1 MSWQVLG
8 IRHHGPGC
16 ARSVVAALEALQP
29 DIIALEGPAD
39 GEPALGQ
46 LGHADLKP
54 PVAML
59 LYPVDEPKRGVYY
72 PLAEFSPEWQTLQWA
87 RTNRVPVK
95 LMDLPQ
101 SVQFGDEKEEA
112 EKHVDDKEPAWRGD
126 PIAVLAEAA
135 GFVDHELWWE
145 QQIERRVDATGLFQG
160 ILEAMTAVRTEYP
173 QTSPRDQRREAHM
186 RQTLRGI
193 RQSLTPRVAVV
204 CGAYHAPVLTHDAL
218 DRYSV
223 KDDASLLK
231 GLPKS
236 KVTATWIPW
245 SYSRLSYRS
254 GYGAGMDSPG
264 WYHHLWQHREAAPTH
279 FLTRA
284 ARLLRANDLDA
295 SSASVIETKRLA
307 DALASLRDLRAP
319 GLAELNEAMLS
330 VLCHGQQGPLTLI
343 HDRLEV
349 GDVIGEVPD
358 DVASVPLARDLEIQ
372 TRQLRLKRTS
382 EAKELDLDLR
392 KPTDLSRSILF
403 HRLNLL
409 DLSWATLQPQKMQ
422 TSTFHEYW
430 QVVWNPELAVA
441 VIDASVWGNTVEQAA
456 RARCEHRAK
465 DLREVGALA
474 GLLQQALLA
483 QLLDALPA
491 ILDQLRNQAGLAA
504 DVLQLMEGIPSL
516 AKLIRYSDVRQTQ
529 AQAVTPILEGLVT
542 RAIVGLPG
550 ACASLDD
557 DAAAAVVERIDGVSE
572 ALQTLQRSDLLAE
585 WFAMLTKLLHSTAHG
600 LVRGRCC
607 RLLLDHSV
615 LASDRFSQQ
624 TRQALSTALP
634 PATVAAW
641 IQGLLRG
648 SGMVLLHQ
656 DDLWQSMDRWLA
668 ELSDMHFIEMLP
680 LLRRAFADFTTPER
694 QAMGQKVKH
703 LSAVMVAS
711 PEAEPESSLDLE
723 RARRVLPILRTI
735 LGP

>member
-16 ARSVVAALEALQP
+16 ARSVVAALESLQP
-29 DIIALEGPAD
+29 DLIVMEAPAD
-39 GEPALGQ
+39 GEPALEQ
-46 LGHADLKP
+46 LGHAELKP

-59 LYPVDEPKRGVYY
+59 LYPVDEPKRGVFY

-87 RTNRVPVK
+87 RANRVPVK

-101 SVQFGDEKEEA
+101 SVQFDDEKDEAPEE
-112 EKHVDDKEPAWRGD
+112 EPAWRGD

-135 GFVDHELWWE
+135 GYVDHELWWE
-145 QQIERRVDATGLFQG
+145 QQIERRADATGLFQG

-173 QTSPRDQRREAHM
+173 HTSLRDQRREAHM

-193 RQSLTPRVAVV
+193 RQTLTPRVAVV
-204 CGAYHAPVLTHDAL
+204 CGAYHAPVVTHESL
-218 DRYSV
+218 DRFSA
-223 KDDASLLK
+223 KDDAALLK
-231 GLPKS
+231 GLPKT

-254 GYGAGMDSPG
+254 GYGAGMHSPG

-279 FLTRA
+279 FLTQA

-307 DALASLRDLRAP
+307 ETLASIRDLRSP
-319 GLAELNEAMLS
+319 GLSELNEAMLA
-330 VLCHGQQGPLTLI
+330 VLCHGQPGPLTLI

-358 DVASVPLARDLEIQ
+358 DVASVPLARDLEMQ
-372 TRQLRLKRTS
+372 TRQLRLKRTA

-392 KPTDLSRSILF
+392 KATDLNRSILF

-409 DLSWATLQPQKMQ
+409 GLAWGTLQPQKML

-430 QVVWNPELAVA
+430 QVAWKPELAVQ
-441 VIDASVWGNTVEQAA
+441 VIDASLWGNTVELAA
-456 RARCEHRAK
+456 EAK
-465 DLREVGALA
+465 CVHQTESLGEVRPLAAL
-474 GLLQQALLA
+474 LHQALLA
-483 QLLDALPA
+483 HLLEAIPA
-491 ILDQLRNQAGLAA
+491 ILDQLRNQAALAA
-504 DVLQLMEGIPSL
+504 DVPQLLEAIPSL

-529 AQAVTPILEGLVT
+529 AKAVTPILEGLIA
-542 RAIVGLPG
+542 RAMVGLPG

-557 DAAAAVVERIDGVSE
+557 DAAANVVERLDGVTE
-572 ALQTLQRSDLLAE
+572 ALHTLQRGDLLRE
-585 WFAMLTKLLHSTAHG
+585 WFATLTKMLTSPGHG

-607 RLLLDHSV
+607 RLLLDHGS
-615 LASDRFSQQ
+615 LDTTAFAKQ
-624 TRQALSTALP
+624 TRQALSAALP
-634 PATVAAW
+634 PSTVAAW

-656 DDLWQSMDRWLA
+656 EELWQTMDRWLA
-668 ELSDMHFIEMLP
+668 ELSDEHFIEMLP

-694 QAMGQKVKH
+694 QAMGQKVRH
-703 LSAVMVAS
+703 LSGELSESPVAAADS
-711 PEAEPESSLDLE
+711 PLNLE

-735 LGP
+735 LGQ